1 MVKAKY
7 FAGSLV
13 APFRKALA
21 FQRYPSP
28 EDTIIRHLI
37 FELVE
42 IKTFCRA
49 KIFLEKLEIATF
61 LLECKWRNNLAAVNI
76 QKFPA
81 REQAGSMTTDVTCKW
96 WRQKFSIL
104 PLIFYKEK
112 REDVIWGEKCQNI
125 WPQRGTGLKINL
137 PLHNNNVIDQKCI
150 KQNP

>member
-1 MVKAKY
+1 MWFFTFYPVNELSVSSVVVKAKY

-28 EDTIIRHLI
+28 EDTIIKHLI

-61 LLECKWRNNLAAVNI
+61 LLECK
-76 QKFPA
+76 
-81 REQAGSMTTDVTCKW
+81 
-96 WRQKFSIL
+96 
-104 PLIFYKEK
+104 
-112 REDVIWGEKCQNI
+112 
-125 WPQRGTGLKINL
+125 
-137 PLHNNNVIDQKCI
+137 
-150 KQNP
+150 